1 MLAWGA
7 KPPALRAG
15 HPARFEV
22 SARFGLGDPWRNGK
36 DPKHGTDQ
44 SGVTTKRDVTIHHA
58 DCGETTMAGRTQ
70 SLNGSILMKD
80 TDATISLVA
89 AFQ

>member
-1 MLAWGA
+1 MLAWGGKTA
-7 KPPALRAG
+7 SFEGRSPCPL
-15 HPARFEV
+15 EV

-44 SGVTTKRDVTIHHA
+44 SGVTAKRDVTIHHA